1 VWICYSNEIEYD
13 KYNKVLKKGK
23 VQGLE
28 YHPSQ
33 LTPSLSRSNPCGS
46 DPETVNLFCEM
57 SGQDRSN
64 PTVEKELDEQ
74 NMLETGN
81 GNSTSIR

>member
-1 VWICYSNEIEYD
+1 VWICYNNEIE
-13 KYNKVLKKGK
+13 YNKVLKKGK

-57 SGQDRSN
+57 SGQF
-64 PTVEKELDEQ
+64 
-74 NMLETGN
+74 
-81 GNSTSIR
+81 NSDSGEGIG

>member
-1 VWICYSNEIEYD
+1 M
-13 KYNKVLKKGK
+13 NKVLKKGK

-28 YHPSQ
+28 YQPSQ

-57 SGQDRSN
+57 SGQESI

>member
-1 VWICYSNEIEYD
+1 MWICYNNEIE
-13 KYNKVLKKGK
+13 YNKVLKKGK

-46 DPETVNLFCEM
+46 DPETVNLFCQM
-57 SGQDRSN
+57 SGQF
-64 PTVEKELDEQ
+64 
-74 NMLETGN
+74 
-81 GNSTSIR
+81 NSDGGEGIG

>member
-1 VWICYSNEIEYD
+1 MWICYNNEIE
-13 KYNKVLKKGK
+13 YNKVLKKGK

-81 GNSTSIR
+81 GSSTSIR